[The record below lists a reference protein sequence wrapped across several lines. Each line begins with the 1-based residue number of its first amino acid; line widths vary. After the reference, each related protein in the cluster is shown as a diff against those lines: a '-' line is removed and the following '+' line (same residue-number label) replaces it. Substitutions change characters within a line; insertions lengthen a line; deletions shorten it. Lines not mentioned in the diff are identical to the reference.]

1 MEESL
6 ITSGIKI
13 SVAHRYRLDLS
24 CPHKGQYIFTYA
36 VTIENLS
43 QNTVRLMHRHWYIH
57 DSSIP
62 MREVTGDGVVG
73 CQPVLQPG
81 KAYRYESWSNLLSDI
96 GKMYGFYTFV
106 GIKDGCVLKIPIPEF
121 KLIVPWRLN

>member
-6 ITSGIKI
+6 ITNGIKI

-43 QNTVRLMHRHWYIH
+43 QNTVRLMHRHWFIH

-73 CQPVLQPG
+73 CQPVLPPG
-81 KAYRYESWSNLLSDI
+81 KVYRYESWSNLMSDI
-96 GKMYGFYTFV
+96 GKMYGFYMFV
-106 GIKDGCVLKIPIPEF
+106 GIKDGCALKIPIPEF